1 MSYII
6 SQTRASLATTYH
18 ITSYIT
24 GKAAPG
30 YYMAK
35 QIIKLY
41 NSVAKVSQGTVGFVD
56 VKKVM
61 LIMTLGAR
69 PSLATLRS
77 T

>member
-1 MSYII
+1 M
-6 SQTRASLATTYH
+6 
-18 ITSYIT
+18 T

-41 NSVAKVSQGTVGFVD
+41 NSVAKVTQVTGEGGMD

-61 LIMTLGAR
+61 LIMTWYHWL
-69 PSLATLRS
+69 T
-77 T
+77 